1 MEWLVIPFAPGLPT
15 NALTQSQSAAI
26 HALTERPTAT
36 GLAAGLFAIT
46 MIGRLAFIAGLRG
59 ALRAN
64 PRVIRFA
71 DRALAAKTV
80 GVGIEIIEYGLTP
93 GSA

>member
-1 MEWLVIPFAPGLPT
+1 MEC
-15 NALTQSQSAAI
+15 
-26 HALTERPTAT
+26 
-36 GLAAGLFAIT
+36 LAAGLFAIT

>member
-1 MEWLVIPFAPGLPT
+1 
-15 NALTQSQSAAI
+15 
-26 HALTERPTAT
+26 
-36 GLAAGLFAIT
+36 